1 MSNAFAKAW
10 NIAKEEIPFGPVHRD
25 KLSSGYSDCP
35 KCRGTMDIME
45 CEICANRADE
55 VMEERERREEEAM
68 MAEFLDNERR
78 DQMGMDE
85 AFGVDRDAPNLPPP
99 KSEGG
104 GDMRQT
110 EKRPIGRED
119 EQDNKRED

>member
-1 MSNAFAKAW
+1 
-10 NIAKEEIPFGPVHRD
+10 
-25 KLSSGYSDCP
+25 
-35 KCRGTMDIME
+35 ME
-45 CEICANRADE
+45 CKICANRADE

-68 MAEFLDNERR
+68 MTEFLDNERR

-119 EQDNKRED
+119 ERDNKRED